1 MPGYVTIYYCAFGS
15 CTDTELPTNDVNP
28 DATHVILAYLS
39 VSEEGEVSISD
50 DLPADF
56 VD

>member
-39 VSEEGEVSISD
+39 VSEEGEVSISEEV
-50 DLPADF
+50 P
-56 VD
+56 